1 MRAYCELADIYLWRL
16 TNMTTHKENI
26 TEKNK
31 SESKPSSKSA
41 QSKAKRHLLRPK
53 GVPNL
58 MPKDF

>member
-41 QSKAKRHLLRPK
+41 RSIAKAHLLKPK
-53 GVPNL
+53 GSHS
-58 MPKDF
+58 